1 MKKQR
6 AFVRILCAVLVAL
19 MLLSVS
25 VMVIVPALGATKA
38 ELRSEISDLEDE
50 QEELEERIAALEA
63 QIEDLDAQ
71 RAGTLEKKAALD
83 ERNALAQEEL
93 DVITEQ
99 IGIIEGYMANRRL
112 DLETARAQE
121 TEQEEAL
128 LARLRAMEENSD
140 LSYIQI
146 IFQAASFS
154 DLLTRIDLVNEVMEY
169 DEELWAAYIA
179 ARENVELLEAEAEEM
194 FAENEANKAE
204 LETKKAQ
211 LEADIQAANDMIAEL
226 ESTLEGYVAL
236 REEEEADM
244 EEVKALIEE
253 KEAELDELIWRE
265 QAAAGGGGNSNVSG
279 GSGPLLWP
287 SYTSLITSYYGYR
300 IHPEYGDWR
309 MHYGVDIGAAG
320 NTAIW
325 APADGVVTVSS
336 SSGGYGNYVS
346 IAHDNGY
353 STLCAHMNSRAVS
366 AGQRVTQGQI
376 IGYVG
381 STGVSTGNHIHFE
394 VYSGGVRI
402 DPLSVS
408 YIYA

>member
-6 AFVRILCAVLVAL
+6 AFVRILCGILVAL
-19 MLLSVS
+19 MILSVTIA
-25 VMVIVPALGATKA
+25 VIPAKAATKA
-38 ELRSEISDLEDE
+38 ELRSEISELEDE
-50 QEELEERIAALEA
+50 QDELEEKIAALEE
-63 QIEDLDAQ
+63 QIETLDSQ
-71 RAGTLEKKAALD
+71 RSGTLEKKAALD

-99 IGIIEGYMANRRL
+99 IGIIEGYMANRQL
-112 DLETARAQE
+112 DLENARAME
-121 TEQEEAL
+121 AEQEEAL
-128 LARLRAMEENSD
+128 MARLRAMEENSD

-154 DLLTRIDLVNEVMEY
+154 DLLTRIDLINEVMEY
-169 DEELWAAYIA
+169 DEELWASYIS
-179 ARENVELLEAEAEEM
+179 ARENVELLEAEAAEM
-194 FAENEANKAE
+194 FAENEANRQE

-226 ESTLEGYVAL
+226 ESTLEGYLAL
-236 REEEEADM
+236 RAEEEADM
-244 EEVKALIEE
+244 EAVKELIEE
-253 KEAELDELIWRE
+253 KEAELDELIRQE
-265 QAAAGGGGNSNVSG
+265 QAAAGPGNGGYTPG

-287 SYTSLITSYYGYR
+287 SYTALITSYYGYR

-309 MHYGVDIGAAG
+309 MHNGVDIGAAG
-320 NTAIW
+320 GTAIW
-325 APADGVVTVSS
+325 APADGVVTVSAK
-336 SSGGYGNYVS
+336 SGGYGNYVS

-366 AGQRVTQGQI
+366 AGQRVSQGQI

-394 VYSGGVRI
+394 VYSGGARI